1 MKYEGIKQFINTTKT
16 SKSTIYRFYKK
27 NIDLW
32 AETKMKGNKRVYPT
46 EHTRYFSSELMFD
59 ENVML
64 RQENQSMRNLID
76 CLVDRNSLQCR
87 LWEMDWTFFGAI
99 AYKLERNKKSCYKQ
113 IAGLFNHLNN
123 LFGSQTKL
131 RLFFT
136 CEPFTNRTGYHNHFV
151 LYVENNKFQQQVYNE
166 IENYFEFDRVEVK
179 NYDRYKAG
187 IFYNSKEGL
196 NGEDWDYL
204 DNTNQQPESDE
215 D

>member
-1 MKYEGIKQFINTTKT
+1 MKYEGIKQFTITTKT

-32 AETKMKGNKRVYPT
+32 AETKMSGNKRVYPK
-46 EHTRYFSSELMFD
+46 EHARYFDSEIMFD

-64 RQENQSMRNLID
+64 RQENKSLRNLID
-76 CLVDRNSLQCR
+76 CLADKSTYQYTF
-87 LWEMDWTFFGAI
+87 WEMDWTFFGTI
-99 AYKLERNKKSCYKQ
+99 AYKSERKKISCYKQ
-113 IAGLFNHLNN
+113 MTGLFNHLNN

-136 CEPFTNRTGYHNHFV
+136 CEPFANRAGYHNHFV
-151 LYVENNKFQQQVYNE
+151 LFVENQKLQQQVYGE

-187 IFYNSKEGL
+187 LFYISKEGL